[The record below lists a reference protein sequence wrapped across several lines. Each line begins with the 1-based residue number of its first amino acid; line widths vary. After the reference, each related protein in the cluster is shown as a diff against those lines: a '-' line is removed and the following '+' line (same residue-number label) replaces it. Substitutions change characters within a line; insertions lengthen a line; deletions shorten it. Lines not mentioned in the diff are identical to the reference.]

1 MEGTP
6 YEETFETYNYS
17 LPGAKYGFEG
27 VDGLK
32 TGSGPSS
39 AFNYIATAKQG
50 DTRLIEVILGVGD
63 WSDQDGEYYR
73 HPFGN
78 ALLKKVFDEYE
89 HRLLLP
95 KGIHEI
101 EGKPIQLAND
111 FYGVV
116 KKGEEPEMTL
126 QENRVSLASQ
136 KEQLT
141 EDMPKLSLN
150 YKKVETEEKRL
161 PATRKVSI
169 VEQAKAYIF
178 PSLLLILGVALLLF
192 PVKKKTLG
200 RTRSSSRR
208 KGVVVFRIAGIV
220 CVLASLFMMIWE
232 IL

>member
-1 MEGTP
+1 M
-6 YEETFETYNYS
+6 
-17 LPGAKYGFEG
+17 
-27 VDGLK
+27 
-32 TGSGPSS
+32 
-39 AFNYIATAKQG
+39 
-50 DTRLIEVILGVGD
+50 IEVILGVGD

-200 RTRSSSRR
+200 RTRSRSRR

>member
-1 MEGTP
+1 
-6 YEETFETYNYS
+6 
-17 LPGAKYGFEG
+17 
-27 VDGLK
+27 
-32 TGSGPSS
+32 
-39 AFNYIATAKQG
+39 
-50 DTRLIEVILGVGD
+50 
-63 WSDQDGEYYR
+63 
-73 HPFGN
+73 
-78 ALLKKVFDEYE
+78 
-89 HRLLLP
+89 
-95 KGIHEI
+95 
-101 EGKPIQLAND
+101 
-111 FYGVV
+111 
-116 KKGEEPEMTL
+116 MTL
-126 QENRVSLASQ
+126 QENRVSIASQ

-169 VEQAKAYIF
+169 VEQAKAYIL

-232 IL
+232 IISISSNPMDSLSVRRWLVLMVFVPSRHDLYSVVMLESSDQLY